1 MKSRIRRLSYQGRRR
16 WQGMLFVLPLMIGL
30 LLFGVIPLIRALVFS
45 FCELKVTADGYTLS
59 FVGGSNYYRIFA
71 VDPNSRRYLLEWLK
85 NMALNL
91 PITIIFSFF
100 VASLLNTRFVGRTAA
115 RMILFLPIIF
125 SSGIVQSLMQND
137 LMSSVLSSS
146 SSGGVVGESQGL
158 ATAFVSLMNQIQLNN
173 RLVQFVVDAVNRVS
187 EITNMAAVPIII
199 FLAGL
204 QTISPSVFEAAH
216 VEGATPWESFWKISL
231 PIVSPQILVC
241 LVYCIINS
249 ATDVSSRV
257 IRTLHDAMFDKL
269 QMGEGTAM
277 AFSYMLL
284 SMLFLVLVYRV
295 VSRFVFYQDR

>member
-16 WQGMLFVLPLMIGL
+16 RQGMLFVLPLMIGL

-71 VDPNSRRYLLEWLK
+71 VDPNYRRYLLEWLK

-187 EITNMAAVPIII
+187 
-199 FLAGL
+199 
-204 QTISPSVFEAAH
+204 ISPSVFEAAH